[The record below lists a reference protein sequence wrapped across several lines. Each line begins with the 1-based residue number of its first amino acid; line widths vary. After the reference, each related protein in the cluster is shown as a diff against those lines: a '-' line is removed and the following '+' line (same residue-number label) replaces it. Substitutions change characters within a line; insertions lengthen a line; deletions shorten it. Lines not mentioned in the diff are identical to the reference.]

1 MSKDSFSPE
10 RHQSKTMRRLVLGGF
25 LILLGIGGVL
35 VWVFYGGSAA
45 VTAIVCILGFG
56 GILGLLWLILTL
68 MEMWVKDDE
77 V

>member
-10 RHQSKTMRRLVLGGF
+10 RHQSKTMSRLVMGGF

-35 VWVFYGGSAA
+35 VGVFYGGSAA
-45 VTAIVCILGFG
+45 ITAIVCILAFG

-68 MEMWVKDDE
+68 MEMWVKDEE